1 MNQSRRMS
9 FVEAITNTLV
19 GFLLALVVQILA
31 FPVVG
36 LTLGP
41 GENIGIAA
49 LFTAVSIARSYVLR
63 RFFER
68 LRARPDPE
76 YRLSEVD

>member
-1 MNQSRRMS
+1 MNQSQRMS
-9 FVEAITNTLV
+9 FVEAITNTVV
-19 GFLLALVVQILA
+19 GFLLALVVQLLA
-31 FPVVG
+31 FPAVG
-36 LTLGP
+36 LTLGL

-68 LRARPDPE
+68 IRAQPDPE